1 MNKILAVL
9 VVSAMFACGCES
21 NRHKHD
27 EGEPK
32 KMSVDK
38 SAKSCP
44 AAACDKAA
52 K

>member
-1 MNKILAVL
+1 MNKIMAVL

-21 NRHKHD
+21 QHHKHD
-27 EGEPK
+27 DGEPK

-38 SAKSCP
+38 SGKSCP
-44 AAACDKAA
+44 VSCDKAA